1 MIASL
6 ALASALIAPPTK
18 LELKIT
24 GASLFKNGYAVVVRE
39 GDVPGTGEYLIG
51 DLPEAVLGTLW
62 ITGGLGVKFES
73 IVSTNVVS
81 EGKRDATNLDEL
93 LRANLKRSVTVF
105 LSGGKSYT
113 GELVAATGDLVVVKA
128 RESVGLRK
136 AMIER
141 IESDGEMVWQ
151 VAEPRS
157 ERVVR
162 IRLEAPNRSRVMV
175 MSLERGLTWAPAY
188 ALDISDPKRLKLTGK
203 ATLIND
209 LDRVDGVE
217 LRLVTGFPNMPNLG
231 VLDPFSMRASAE
243 QWLQTMVGAT
253 FAGRREANAPMMNQ
267 MAFRGGGFD
276 AGFEPSPIPGMA
288 AEDLFFYRVPNV
300 TLGKADRGYFFLF
313 SSQGA
318 YEHLYEWDVSDYV
331 QQDRYAGGGG
341 GQGDVWHTIR
351 FKNESGQPLTT
362 GPALTTKDGEMLGQ
376 DTLKYTSV
384 GGETAVKITKA
395 LDVQAEDSEE
405 EIGRDREGMVRRGVA
420 YDRVKVKGTLE
431 IENRKSEP
439 VTLAITKSVTGEITA
454 TEGSPKVKAL
464 GKGLTAINP
473 RQHLEWKVTVP
484 ARQKT
489 RLTYDYTVYVT
500 G

>member
-6 ALASALIAPPTK
+6 ALASALIVAPTK
-18 LELKIT
+18 LDLKIT

-39 GDVPGTGEYLIG
+39 AGVAAPGEYLIA
-51 DLPEAVLGTLW
+51 DLPESVLGTLW
-62 ITGGLGVKFES
+62 ITASVGVRFES

-81 EGKRDATNLDEL
+81 PGKRDATNLDEL

-113 GELVAATGDLVVVKA
+113 GELVSATGDLVVVKA

-136 AMIER
+136 ATIER
-141 IESDGEMVWQ
+141 VESDGEMVWQ
-151 VAEPRS
+151 VPEPKT

-162 IRLEAPNRSRVMV
+162 VRLEAPKDGRLMV
-175 MSLERGLTWAPAY
+175 MTLERGLTWAPAY
-188 ALDISDPKRLKLTGK
+188 ALDISDPKKLKLVAK
-203 ATLIND
+203 ATLVNE
-209 LDRVDGVE
+209 LDSIEGTE

-253 FAGRREANAPMMNQ
+253 FAGRREMNAPMMNQ
-267 MAFRGGGFD
+267 AAFRGDFD
-276 AGFEPSPIPGMA
+276 AGFQPSPIPGVA
-288 AEDLFFYRVPNV
+288 AEDLFFYRIPNV
-300 TLGKADRGYFFLF
+300 TLAKGDRGYFFLF
-313 SSQGA
+313 TAQTA
-318 YEHLYEWDVSDYV
+318 FEHLYEWDIPDYV

-351 FKNESGQPLTT
+351 FKNDSGQPLTT
-362 GPALTTKDGEMLGQ
+362 GPALTMKNGEMLGQ
-376 DTLKYTSV
+376 DMLKYTSV

-405 EIGRDREGMVRRGVA
+405 EIARDREGMVRRGIA

-431 IENRKSEP
+431 IENRKTES
-439 VTLAITKSVTGEITA
+439 VTLAIAKTVTGEITA
-454 TEGSPKVKAL
+454 TEGSPTVKAL

-473 RQHLEWKVTVP
+473 RQHLEWKVTVGP
-484 ARQKT
+484 REKK
-489 RLTYDYTVYVT
+489 RLTYDYTVYVN